1 MNLWKSHSLMFLF
14 GFGIGA
20 GLMFLLDPERGRH
33 RRAVLREKTVETLE
47 EIENKAAETASGVVK
62 RARGLA
68 VEARRAL

>member
-1 MNLWKSHSLMFLF
+1 MNLWKSNSLMFLF

-20 GLMFLLDPERGRH
+20 GVMFLLDPERGRH
-33 RRAVLREKTVETLE
+33 RRAVLREKAVETLE
-47 EIENKAAETASGVVK
+47 EIETKAAETASGVVK